1 MKNLRNLIT
10 KFRKLQTKLLNS
22 VDNKEINFLCSK
34 SFLILRGSIILT
46 LILFDNFFSFHHNF
60 DLTCQASGLK
70 SNTYNFQLIEKSANL
85 LKMLFLNFNREGS
98 ILSQGRYFHCD
109 STFSENFVMNHITMK
124 SSFLQHAKTYSY
136 SATETF
142 EHRVPSRQN
151 GYKKV
156 EIKLKINV
164 MKMAKLITK
173 TLK

>member
-22 VDNKEINFLCSK
+22 VDNKEINFLSSEREFFCSSK
-34 SFLILRGSIILT
+34 SFLILRGSVILT

-60 DLTCQASGLK
+60 DLTRQKSGLK

-124 SSFLQHAKTYSY
+124 SSFL
-136 SATETF
+136 
-142 EHRVPSRQN
+142 
-151 GYKKV
+151 
-156 EIKLKINV
+156 
-164 MKMAKLITK
+164 
-173 TLK
+173 

>member
-1 MKNLRNLIT
+1 MQK
-10 KFRKLQTKLLNS
+10 
-22 VDNKEINFLCSK
+22 
-34 SFLILRGSIILT
+34 
-46 LILFDNFFSFHHNF
+46 H
-60 DLTCQASGLK
+60 
-70 SNTYNFQLIEKSANL
+70 
-85 LKMLFLNFNREGS
+85 
-98 ILSQGRYFHCD
+98 
-109 STFSENFVMNHITMK
+109 
-124 SSFLQHAKTYSY
+124 SY